1 MDDNNNFIS
10 VGELNRK
17 AKHLLE
23 SELGTVQVVGEVSNL
38 ARPSSGH
45 MYFTLKD
52 EDGAVRCA
60 MFRNQNMRLNFAPE
74 NGDLCAVEAQV
85 SLYAPRGDY
94 QLIVSRM
101 EPYGEGNLAKQ
112 FELLKAKLE
121 KEGLFDH
128 ALKREIPKYP
138 IHVAVVTSS
147 STAAFQDVM
156 TTVERRA
163 RNTQLTIVE
172 ATVQGDTA
180 PRSLINALEQ
190 IETFNANNPSN
201 AFDLILM
208 CRGGGSIEDLW
219 CFNHEDLARK
229 IHRLDIPLI
238 SAVGHEID
246 FTICDFVADLR
257 APTPTAGAEIV
268 TEYYYQSLELLNDFQ
283 EKIKKSFQTCINN
296 EQQRIA
302 LLKAQLKSPLS
313 IIKERAQAIDSME
326 LKIFQNIKNLLKD
339 KHQAISINQIS
350 LNQLTPSK
358 KIREMRLRFM
368 QLTKE
373 FKGRIARRLEGQL
386 NQLAGIEKRLRAVSP
401 YSILDRGYSIVTNS
415 KQEIIKNVGQAKSS
429 EKLSVKLSDGELSV
443 KVSK

>member
-23 SELGTVQVVGEVSNL
+23 SELGTVQVVGEVSNF
-38 ARPSSGH
+38 AKPSSGH

-138 IHVAVVTSS
+138 IHVAVVTST

-156 TTVERRA
+156 TVSYTHLTLPTTER
-163 RNTQLTIVE
+163 V
-172 ATVQGDTA
+172 
-180 PRSLINALEQ
+180 
-190 IETFNANNPSN
+190 
-201 AFDLILM
+201 
-208 CRGGGSIEDLW
+208 
-219 CFNHEDLARK
+219 
-229 IHRLDIPLI
+229 
-238 SAVGHEID
+238 
-246 FTICDFVADLR
+246 
-257 APTPTAGAEIV
+257 
-268 TEYYYQSLELLNDFQ
+268 
-283 EKIKKSFQTCINN
+283 
-296 EQQRIA
+296 
-302 LLKAQLKSPLS
+302 
-313 IIKERAQAIDSME
+313 
-326 LKIFQNIKNLLKD
+326 
-339 KHQAISINQIS
+339 
-350 LNQLTPSK
+350 
-358 KIREMRLRFM
+358 
-368 QLTKE
+368 
-373 FKGRIARRLEGQL
+373 
-386 NQLAGIEKRLRAVSP
+386 
-401 YSILDRGYSIVTNS
+401 
-415 KQEIIKNVGQAKSS
+415 
-429 EKLSVKLSDGELSV
+429 
-443 KVSK
+443 